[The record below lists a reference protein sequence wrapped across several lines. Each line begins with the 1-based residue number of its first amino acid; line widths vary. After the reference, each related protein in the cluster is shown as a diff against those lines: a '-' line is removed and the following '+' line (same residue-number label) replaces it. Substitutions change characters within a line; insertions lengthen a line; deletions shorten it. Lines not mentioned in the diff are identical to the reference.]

1 MVFFFYLH
9 HFLGYAKEKRFSAE
23 ENQNRE
29 KLVAEAGQSS
39 KKVDSSLSRKIRRKR
54 TAFTSAQLKSLE
66 YRFSEKKYLSVSER
80 NNLAKNLK
88 LSDAQVKTW
97 FQNRRT
103 KWKRQISSAELEA
116 TTSMQIGDSNSS
128 FVGQQSASCLSR
140 DHLSQNLSVI
150 MKAEPWPYALEDW
163 HQMSNLPVMYSN
175 MTLYNYMLPYQ

>member
-1 MVFFFYLH
+1 MWFSYVH
-9 HFLGYAKEKRFSAE
+9 RFLGYAKEKRSSAE
-23 ENQNRE
+23 ENKNLE

-39 KKVDSSLSRKIRRKR
+39 KKVDSSFSRKIRRKR

-80 NNLAKNLK
+80 KSLAKNLK
-88 LSDAQVKTW
+88 LNDAQVKTW

-103 KWKRQISSAELEA
+103 KWKRQISSET
-116 TTSMQIGDSNSS
+116 TTSMQMDDSNSS
-128 FVGQQSASCLSR
+128 FFGQQSASCLSR

-163 HQMSNLPVMYSN
+163 HQMSNLQVMYSN